1 MTEFERML
9 VNSLNAYIEENGIKA
24 ISYRL
29 KQHRFTPQF
38 LDVLVDSL
46 NRIYTWESS
55 AKAFQW
61 TKEQMHFTFLSI
73 LPLIKTESTR

>member
-9 VNSLNAYIEENGIKA
+9 VNSLNAYIEENGLKA

-38 LDVLVDSL
+38 LDVLVD
-46 NRIYTWESS
+46 RKMVRKGAEIRKYRDEMQIRYQIS
-55 AKAFQW
+55 A
-61 TKEQMHFTFLSI
+61 LSI
-73 LPLIKTESTR
+73 TFALSYP